1 MKVTVI
7 IPTYKPDY
15 TLYECLKSLEEQVI
29 SLSEFECILILNGE
43 REPYES
49 EIREYISTSPLNIN
63 CIYTPEKGVSNARN
77 IGIKQASGE
86 YLTFIDSDDWVSESY
101 LLGLLAETNENQ
113 MALADVRCFDVTYKS
128 YFNDYLGK
136 RYESLEPGVLYPHVK
151 IRSYFSTPWGKLIP
165 ADVCRK
171 FAFNEQFDF
180 GEDGLF
186 MFSVEPYLPQ
196 GVKATVDVVYYRR
209 CVPESLSRNKRSKR
223 KIISN
228 QMNLL
233 MEYWKIYLK
242 NISLYNFN
250 FFMLRNLAI
259 LSHIIR
265 K

>member
-1 MKVTVI
+1 MMIRLSVI
-7 IPTYKPDY
+7 IPVYNGEEY
-15 TLYECLKSLEEQVI
+15 LRQCLDSICCQT
-29 SLSEFECILILNGE
+29 FADWECILIDDGSMDNSGKICDEYGEKDCRFRVIHQENG
-43 REPYES
+43 
-49 EIREYISTSPLNIN
+49 
-63 CIYTPEKGVSNARN
+63 GVSAARN
-77 IGIKQASGE
+77 IGIGHATGD
-86 YLTFIDSDDWVSESY
+86 YITFIDSDDWVSESY

-151 IRSYFSTPWGKLIP
+151 IRSYFSTPVGKLIP

-171 FAFNEQFDF
+171 VAFNEQFDF

>member
-1 MKVTVI
+1 MQISVI

-15 TLYECLKSLEEQVI
+15 TLYECLDSLAKQTL
-29 SLSEFECILILNGE
+29 SLDEFEVVLVLNGE
-43 REPYES
+43 HNPYEQ
-49 EIREYISTSPLNIN
+49 EIQHYLGNSPLKAQY
-63 CIYTPEKGVSNARN
+63 IYSSEKGVSNARN
-77 IGIKQASGE
+77 IGIGHATGD

-101 LLGLLAETNENQ
+101 LSGLLAETNENQ

-136 RYESLEPGVLYPHVK
+136 RYESLEPGVLYSHVK
-151 IRSYFSTPWGKLIP
+151 IRSYFSTPVGKLIP

-171 FAFNEQFDF
+171 VAFNEQFDF